1 MHKDALTLDDLISLF
16 SILGALLSIIM
27 LIGVAG
33 AAYCDSITLVEA
45 TKKSI
50 IWIVILICCVIGIM
64 HEERKEEEGKYDRL

>member
-64 HEERKEEEGKYDRL
+64 YEERKEEEGKYDRL